1 MLRGGS
7 FCVLRRLCG
16 FSGAV
21 RPGSLIL
28 YLDLIFVLHGS
39 ATVVPTFCNDSRRAP
54 RCGATFERRH
64 SWACSRS
71 AARRSAST
79 ARAAAPSTSRRASC
93 PDLGF
98 GSFSSSDR
106 RKAAYRQQG
115 YGQHPAQGQAHQQPG
130 PMRRHADCCRV
141 HGRPSPAGT
150 ACAQCGTAIPAGS
163 KFCLQCGA
171 KVDQGGFCASCGSQL
186 PPGAKFCPSCG
197 MPR

>member
-1 MLRGGS
+1 MGMFSFSSKKKRKYGQGGS
-7 FCVLRRLCG
+7 TQYQQKG
-16 FSGAV
+16 FLSG
-21 RPGSLIL
+21 
-28 YLDLIFVLHGS
+28 
-39 ATVVPTFCNDSRRAP
+39 
-54 RCGATFERRH
+54 
-64 SWACSRS
+64 
-71 AARRSAST
+71 
-79 ARAAAPSTSRRASC
+79 
-93 PDLGF
+93 LGF

-115 YGQHPAQGQAHQQPG
+115 YGQHPAQVQAHQQPG
-130 PMRRHADCCRV
+130 PMGGMPTAV
-141 HGRPSPAGT
+141 APMAALAAGT